1 MFDPVV
7 KKIIK
12 KTNITYANS
21 VNELL
26 SEINILFIMTPW
38 KIFKNIDINLLTSN
52 KIKIIIDPYGIL
64 ISQRANLEI
73 KNIKYFSLT

>member
-1 MFDPVV
+1 
-7 KKIIK
+7 
-12 KTNITYANS
+12 
-21 VNELL
+21 
-26 SEINILFIMTPW
+26 MTPW